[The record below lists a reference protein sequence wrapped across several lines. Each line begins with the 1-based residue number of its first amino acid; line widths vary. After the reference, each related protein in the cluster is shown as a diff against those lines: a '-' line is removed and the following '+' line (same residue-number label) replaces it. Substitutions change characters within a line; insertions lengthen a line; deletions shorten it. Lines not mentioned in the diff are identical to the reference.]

1 LKLFQKRDSGLTVCI
16 AIPARCATMPH
27 AFDGNDSVSLGA
39 DCLDARPSCIRGS
52 RGVDVASSSSDDSET
67 EMTMDT
73 ELVTLWQPYSRQPF
87 KAADGEDKDALLL
100 LGGMKSKRSTVSIL
114 SSGAGVQ
121 STGVQSTMPKVA
133 TMQVDP
139 VLCSSPQK
147 QCRDRS
153 VTPPSRRKLARKD
166 TGDCPVMP
174 ARLKRKLDQLAGV
187 AETRSKVSGPSE
199 VLAKPRHE
207 MLVACAKDV
216 ERAGPVFTKH
226 AVMSSADQAFAA
238 VLPITDMGTFLEAT
252 RRSPSPRRID

>member
-27 AFDGNDSVSLGA
+27 AFDGHDSVSWGA
-39 DCLDARPSCIRGS
+39 DCMDARPSCIRGS

-67 EMTMDT
+67 EMTMGT
-73 ELVTLWQPYSRQPF
+73 ELVTLWQPYSRLPF
-87 KAADGEDKDALLL
+87 KAADGEDRDALLMV
-100 LGGMKSKRSTVSIL
+100 GGMKSKRSTVAIL

-121 STGVQSTMPKVA
+121 STIPKVA

-187 AETRSKVSGPSE
+187 AETCSKVGGLSE

-207 MLVACAKDV
+207 MLVACANDV
-216 ERAGPVFTKH
+216 ERAGPEFTKH

-238 VLPITDMGTFLEAT
+238 VMPITEMSLFLEAT